1 MRPVIEG
8 LIACCSAAQTNR
20 SNGRVLGLEGCTISD
35 WHKGYRCRCLLLLLP
50 LLMLAWIHLCTV
62 PWLGWLDDWDDPTHA
77 NRGEHCLDDYWREH
91 SGEAFWG
98 NSRDLDDGGA
108 GSQMSISS

>member
-35 WHKGYRCRCLLLLLP
+35 WHKGYRCRCCCYCHCCRCWRSP
-50 LLMLAWIHLCTV
+50 GYIYV
-62 PWLGWLDDWDDPTHA
+62 QYLGWAGWTIRRTQTEASTARMTTGGSTQVKL
-77 NRGEHCLDDYWREH
+77 
-91 SGEAFWG
+91 SGE
-98 NSRDLDDGGA
+98 SR
-108 GSQMSISS
+108 

>member
-35 WHKGYRCRCLLLLLP
+35 WHKGYRCRCLLLLP
-50 LLMLAWIHLCTV
+50 FWRSPGYIYV
-62 PWLGWLDDWDDPTHA
+62 QYLGWAGWTTGTIRRTQTEASTVWMTTGGSTQVKL
-77 NRGEHCLDDYWREH
+77 
-91 SGEAFWG
+91 SGETVE
-98 NSRDLDDGGA
+98 
-108 GSQMSISS
+108 I